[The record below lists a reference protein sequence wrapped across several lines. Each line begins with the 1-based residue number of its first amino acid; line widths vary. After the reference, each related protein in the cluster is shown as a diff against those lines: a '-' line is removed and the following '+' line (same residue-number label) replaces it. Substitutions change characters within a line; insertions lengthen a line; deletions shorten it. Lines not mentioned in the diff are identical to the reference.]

1 MNAAVADSRS
11 HSVRFYLVLL
21 ALAVALPLVALSFY
35 VSARVA
41 AAERE
46 ATEAALLNNAGS
58 LAAAVDQE
66 IQKHIAVAA
75 TLAHSKSLL
84 DRNWSEFWQRA
95 KDSFDELPDFLAD
108 RARSHRAGFGQHPPA
123 VR

>member
-1 MNAAVADSRS
+1 MVRLNAVVAGSRP

-21 ALAVALPLVALSFY
+21 ALAVAIPLAGLSFY

-41 AAERE
+41 ATERE
-46 ATEAALLNNAGS
+46 ATEAALLNSAGS

-66 IQKHIAVAA
+66 IDKHIAVAT

-84 DRNWSEFWQRA
+84 DGDWPDGNAPKRRSTSCRIPGWSC
-95 KDSFDELPDFLAD
+95 SIPPD
-108 RARSHRAGFGQHPPA
+108 RSC
-123 VR
+123 